1 MAATQRSTRVHDLGR
16 ARPAAQMPP
25 RQRGPSAAAVAQDLL
40 VQQVCASLR
49 PPDAA
54 PDEHGVQPL
63 GALDL
68 PSLSFEEILLRTDY
82 QDCIAQHLVSRSALG
97 SLMSTNRTI
106 RDALRRNP
114 VACYLGLFRTPFGL
128 EYNNRLA
135 PHQVRSLRHMH
146 AAEDP
151 PGWSFG
157 ELRGGILA
165 DDPGLGKTVTVL
177 ALVVH
182 SAGCLPALPEEF
194 WGVSASEG
202 WDALRD
208 NPAAR
213 QQLLPILN
221 HLRRQCEAHDLFA
234 YDAAARARF
243 YGSFG
248 ALLRFQDHGPRP
260 GAQFETIEGFEATL
274 RVCMSAALDAY
285 AAWRPRASQAAFRR
299 GLMEPV
305 RCGVN
310 RVRAGLDK
318 RNRSYFASAVGGRA
332 LFERNLL
339 AAPTTLVVVPDALV
353 EHWFEQLRR
362 HVDLRCLEQHGR
374 KAGAVWIDGVGDMAE
389 VDEFRLKD
397 AAAMEEVADEYL
409 LASYTLVVTTMER
422 CAREQRRASSPL
434 MRLRWLRL
442 VVDEGHALGA
452 HEVSAANQFI
462 SELPAERRW
471 VMSGT
476 PTVGGA
482 PVPTG
487 AGGGGGGGGGG
498 ISSGGGGGGG
508 GDSVAGG
515 SLTQVHRLLGFL
527 REPTYGIGASGGKLW
542 QKQIVRELSPR
553 PADVRARLTALLKP
567 LMVRHTKADLQLP
580 APIRLPTWEG
590 YLPKLD
596 GEADRVY
603 TNRVCANAADH
614 ISTVMA
620 AARREYRAQLQAART
635 GVGVATGPAGA
646 AAGGAALQ
654 RPREPK
660 AVVFSE
666 FINDLEQVTSLL
678 VQSVGQE
685 AVAQHWGVF
694 RSTELA
700 AFRNGKTTYRQCP
713 RCGFHNDVHVK
724 ADCCDRRLIEVLLQP
739 HDAVEPPPG
748 TATSDAHAATWPV
761 EQERVWLRD
770 PTALGGFRPW
780 DLRDYD
786 NFRNWA
792 AMGPMAR
799 RVWVSTATS
808 VPGSTLPPPTWPTD
822 VGQSGAAPA
831 LGGPGGQCYP
841 AVLRGWA
848 RCGKWCGP
856 ERPGTTYMGC
866 PPCWEHANVLYSN
879 DTTPIL
885 RNVAWE
891 KKVLDTYILMLCE
904 DGSHGLDL
912 SFVTH
917 LFILNPIEDQA
928 LERQVVS
935 RAHRMGATGPVTVEP
950 IHLWND

>member
-1 MAATQRSTRVHDLGR
+1 
-16 ARPAAQMPP
+16 MPP
-25 RQRGPSAAAVAQDLL
+25 RQRHSAAALAQDSL
-40 VQQVCASLR
+40 VQQVFANLR
-49 PPDAA
+49 PPDAE
-54 PDEHGVQPL
+54 PDEQGDQPL

-68 PSLSFEEILLRTDY
+68 PTLSFEEILLRTDY
-82 QDCIAQHLVSRSALG
+82 QDCIAQHLVSRAALG
-97 SLMSTNRTI
+97 SLLCTNRTI
-106 RDALRRNP
+106 RRALQRNP
-114 VACYLGLFRTPFGL
+114 IACYLGLFRTPFGL

-177 ALVVH
+177 ALVVR
-182 SAGCLPALPEEF
+182 SAGCLPAEPEEF
-194 WGVSASEG
+194 WGSSASEG
-202 WDALRD
+202 WEALRH
-208 NPAAR
+208 NPEAR
-213 QQLLPILN
+213 RQLLPLLN
-221 HLRRQCEAHDLFA
+221 HLRRQCEAHELFA
-234 YDAAARARF
+234 FDAAASARF
-243 YGSFG
+243 YGAFSS
-248 ALLRFQDHGPRP
+248 LLRFQDHGPQP
-260 GAQFETIEGFEATL
+260 GMFETIESFEAAL
-274 RVCMSAALDAY
+274 HVCISSALDAY
-285 AAWRPRASQAAFRR
+285 AARRPRASQTAFRR
-299 GLMEPV
+299 GLMEPI
-305 RCGVN
+305 RSGVN
-310 RVRAGLDK
+310 RIRAGLDK

-422 CAREQRRASSPL
+422 CAREHRRASSPL
-434 MRLRWLRL
+434 MRMRWLRL
-442 VVDEGHALGA
+442 VVDEGHELGK

-476 PTVGGA
+476 PTVGAPAAPSGGA
-482 PVPTG
+482 ARGGGTAG
-487 AGGGGGGGGGG
+487 DGGGAAGGTL
-498 ISSGGGGGGG
+498 
-508 GDSVAGG
+508 A
-515 SLTQVHRLLGFL
+515 QVHRLLGFL
-527 REPTYGIGASGGKLW
+527 REPTYGIGAAGGALW
-542 QKQIVRELSPR
+542 RKHILRELPAR
-553 PADVRARLTALLKP
+553 PDDVRARLTALLKP

-590 YLPKLD
+590 YLPKLE
-596 GEADRVY
+596 GEADRTY
-603 TNRVCANAADH
+603 TSRVCANAASH

-620 AARREYRAQLQAART
+620 AARREYRVQLQAAKT
-635 GVGVATGPAGA
+635 GVGVPAGPAGA
-646 AAGGAALQ
+646 AAALQ

-666 FINDLEQVTSLL
+666 FLNDLEQVTSLL

-700 AFRNGKTTYRQCP
+700 AFRNGKTTYRPCP

-739 HDAVEPPPG
+739 HAAHEPPPG
-748 TATSDAHAATWPV
+748 TVTADAHAATWPV
-761 EQERVWLRD
+761 EHERVWVRD
-770 PTALGGFRPW
+770 PTALSGFRPW
-780 DLRDYD
+780 ELRDFD
-786 NFRNWA
+786 SFRNWA

-799 RVWVSTATS
+799 RVWVSTAD
-808 VPGSTLPPPTWPTD
+808 VPGSTLPSPTWPTD
-822 VGQSGAAPA
+822 VGQSGATPA
-831 LGGPGGQCYP
+831 LAGPDGRCYP

-856 ERPGTTYMGC
+856 MRPGTSYLGC
-866 PPCWEHANVLYSN
+866 PPCWEKANVLYSD

-917 LFILNPIEDQA
+917 LFMLNEIEDAA

-935 RAHRMGATGPVTVEP
+935 RAHRMGATGPVIVEP